1 MKCEVCL
8 KLLEEY
14 IDSELVEHE
23 ALQVRTHLA
32 TCAGCALE
40 FEGLTAE
47 QEIYTRYDRALQ
59 IPPSMWSE
67 IAARSVA
74 AGSVISSAPRF
85 GWRDRASGF
94 FAPSLSSWSFAG
106 VAAVLML
113 TALIGVTY
121 LRTRLQTAKPDEAL
135 PVRRAE
141 PIIASRQDQPAIA
154 TDRSGVKLPLG
165 ANHPVTKKTR
175 LKTAPSMNLDRPRQ
189 AGANQADVLFS
200 DVAFSAA
207 EDEETQKHIE
217 QAQNLLRS
225 VRNLEFSDDDTE
237 VDVSYEKDLSR
248 RLLDENVVL
257 RRDAEMSGKYPVKIL
272 LSSLEPFLLDIA
284 NLPERASPD
293 DLRVIKDRVQKTEIV
308 AALHSY

>member
-14 IDSELVEHE
+14 VDNELVEHE

-32 TCAGCALE
+32 TCIGCALE

-47 QEIYTRYDRALQ
+47 QEVYSRYDRALQ
-59 IPPSMWSE
+59 IPPSMWSA

-74 AGSVISSAPRF
+74 AGSVISSAPRYR
-85 GWRDRASGF
+85 WRDRVDGF
-94 FAPSLSSWSFAG
+94 FAPSLSNWSVAG

-121 LRTRLQTAKPDEAL
+121 LRTRRQTGMPDVA
-135 PVRRAE
+135 VKVNRAE
-141 PIIASRQDQPAIA
+141 PVGASARYQPVLAPA
-154 TDRSGVKLPLG
+154 GRNDVQLVPG
-165 ANHPVTKKTR
+165 ANQLTKKTR
-175 LKTAPSMNLDRPRQ
+175 LKAAPKANLDLPTHS
-189 AGANQADVLFS
+189 GANQADVLFS
-200 DVAFSAA
+200 DVAFSVA
-207 EDEETQKHIE
+207 EDEETEKHIE

-225 VRNLEFSDDDTE
+225 VRNMEFSDDDTE
-237 VDVSYEKDLSR
+237 VDVSYEKVLSR
-248 RLLDENVVL
+248 RLLNENVVL

-284 NLPERASPD
+284 NLPEQASPD